1 MQGQQPKPNGTIALE
16 VILLKLIGGGI
27 QQDQKVETDTS
38 QLYTSWFHNVMSR
51 LHNAMFHEALVALAD
66 KAHPHSASQQGH
78 STLHLLS

>member
-1 MQGQQPKPNGTIALE
+1 MTFRPAVDARAATKPNGTIVLE

-51 LHNAMFHEALVALAD
+51 
-66 KAHPHSASQQGH
+66 
-78 STLHLLS
+78 

>member
-51 LHNAMFHEALVALAD
+51 
-66 KAHPHSASQQGH
+66 
-78 STLHLLS
+78 